1 MSPWHW
7 GRAEMDAILQEV
19 LVGIIVAICAVF
31 SAWRL
36 MSLRMRMRTLDVMG
50 PVLGK
55 LGAASFVARLRAQT
69 IGQLASGCGACS
81 HNKTAVHLGGEAP
94 HSSRS
99 HRLPGAQT
107 PRAR

>member
-1 MSPWHW
+1 M
-7 GRAEMDAILQEV
+7 GAILQEV
-19 LVGIIVAICAVF
+19 LVGIIVAGCAVF

-55 LGAASFVARLRAQT
+55 LGAASLVARLRAQT

-81 HNKTAVHLGGEAP
+81 HNKTTVHLGGAAP

-99 HRLPGAQT
+99 RL
-107 PRAR
+107 RAHSQSRD

>member
-7 GRAEMDAILQEV
+7 GRAEMDAMLHEV
-19 LVGIIVAICAVF
+19 LVGIIVAGCAVF
-31 SAWRL
+31 SSWRL

-50 PVLGK
+50 PVLGT

-81 HNKTAVHLGGEAP
+81 HNKTAVHHPAR
-94 HSSRS
+94 RS
-99 HRLPGAQT
+99 
-107 PRAR
+107 